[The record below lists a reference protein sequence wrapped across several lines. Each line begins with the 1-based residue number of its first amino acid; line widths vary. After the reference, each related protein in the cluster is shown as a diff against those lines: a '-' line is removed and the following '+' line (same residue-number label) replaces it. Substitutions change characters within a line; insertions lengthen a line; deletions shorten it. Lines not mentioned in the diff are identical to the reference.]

1 MTRFIG
7 RYVIDLEASAKLHI
21 GYFTDRFE
29 MKAGYEEAMREYM
42 HSHGDI
48 AKKLTLALDAT
59 QLRLAKDNEEE
70 VFPVKSL
77 VEDGEKPTL
86 VVLAGGRYS
95 MTYELQ
101 VLGPDLVRFS
111 NRHYDLHNWAW
122 RRTADR

>member
-1 MTRFIG
+1 MRFVG
-7 RYVIDLEASAKLHI
+7 QYVIDLEASAKLHI

-29 MKAGYEEAMREYM
+29 MKVGYEDTMNEYM
-42 HSHGDI
+42 RSHGEI
-48 AKKLTLALDAT
+48 AKKLTLTLDAT
-59 QLRLAKDNEEE
+59 QLRLEKDDEEE

-101 VLGPDLVRFS
+101 VLGQNLVRFS
-111 NRHYDLHNWAW
+111 NRHYDLHNWVW
-122 RRTADR
+122 RRAEG